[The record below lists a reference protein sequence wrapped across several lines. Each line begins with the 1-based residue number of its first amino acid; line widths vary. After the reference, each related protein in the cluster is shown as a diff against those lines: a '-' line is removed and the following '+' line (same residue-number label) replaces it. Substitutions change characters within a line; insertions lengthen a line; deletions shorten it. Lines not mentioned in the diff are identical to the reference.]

1 MMAALYGASAVFRYD
16 RDVVTTQLQEGA
28 ADGTLRPF
36 HAMPYRVRNIRGLT
50 ADILRK
56 LYERLYS

>member
-1 MMAALYGASAVFRYD
+1 MEHRRYFD
-16 RDVVTTQLQEGA
+16 TIETWSQHNSKKVPRTEHCG
-28 ADGTLRPF
+28 R
-36 HAMPYRVRNIRGLT
+36 MPYRVRNIRGLT